1 MIKAILFDLDG
12 TIIDSKPGIFASAA
26 FALDKLS
33 LEMPAESQMMGFL
46 GPPLSDGFRSVCHVP
61 ETLVESAVKLYR
73 EYYNSG
79 GKFEA
84 AVYSGVKELLSALR
98 KEGYRCYITTSK
110 PHVFAK
116 QILAHF
122 EIAEMF
128 DGIYGSEFDG
138 TRGKKA
144 EVIDFCL
151 VNESLTSDDVVL
163 VGDRHFD
170 VNGAAACHMPCIG
183 VLYGYGSR
191 EELISAGAAALA
203 KSAEEVLPII
213 RSMSI

>member
-1 MIKAILFDLDG
+1 MKAVLFDLDG
-12 TIIDSKPGIFASAA
+12 TVIDSKPGIFASAA
-26 FALDKLS
+26 VALDKLS
-33 LEMPAESQMMGFL
+33 LEMPAEAQMMGFL
-46 GPPLSDGFRSVCHVP
+46 GPPLSDGFRNVCHVP
-61 ETLVESAVKLYR
+61 EELVEDAVKLYR

-84 AVYSGVKELLSALR
+84 VVYDGVKELLLSLR
-98 KEGYRCYITTSK
+98 AEGLRCYITTSK
-110 PHVFAK
+110 PHVYAK
-116 QILAHF
+116 QILVHF
-122 EIAEMF
+122 GIAQLF

-138 TRGKKA
+138 TRGKKS

-151 VNESLTSDDVVL
+151 QNELLTADDVVL

-191 EELISAGAAALA
+191 EELVSAGAVALA
-203 KSAEEVLPII
+203 ESASAVLPII
-213 RSMSI
+213 HTMI